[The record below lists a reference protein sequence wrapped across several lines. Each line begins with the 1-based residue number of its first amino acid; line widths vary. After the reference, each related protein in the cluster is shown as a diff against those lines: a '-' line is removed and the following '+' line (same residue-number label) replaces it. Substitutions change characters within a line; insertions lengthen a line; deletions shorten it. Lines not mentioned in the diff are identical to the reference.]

1 MKWISSRVSYEDQK
15 DFFTMVISSKTDY
28 WKMTVMLVWLL
39 IWLTCGLV
47 IFYFLFFTQELVGQ
61 KIYFY
66 TFLAFWTYFLYKVS
80 RVLIWRKFGIE
91 FIKIDEDRF
100 SIKKSIWGYGK
111 ARVFMTNNLKKIK
124 LAPLEEKSFS
134 KVFNDSFWIVG
145 QGTIIVNALDKE
157 YNFGSQIS
165 KEDGT
170 KIIKVL
176 NSKIQK
182 IKSAS

>member
-1 MKWISSRVSYEDQK
+1 
-15 DFFTMVISSKTDY
+15 
-28 WKMTVMLVWLL
+28 MTVMLVWLL

-47 IFYFLFFTQELVGQ
+47 VFYFLFFTQELVGQ

-170 KIIKVL
+170 NIIKVL

>member
-15 DFFTMVISSKTDY
+15 DFFTMVISSKTDH
-28 WKMTVMLVWLL
+28 WKMTIMVVWLL

-47 IFYFLFFTQELVGQ
+47 VFYFLFFTQELVGQ

-100 SIKKSIWGYGK
+100 SIKKSIWRYGK

-145 QGTIIVNALDKE
+145 QGTIIVNVLDKE

-176 NSKIQK
+176 NSKIHK

>member
-1 MKWISSRVSYEDQK
+1 
-15 DFFTMVISSKTDY
+15 
-28 WKMTVMLVWLL
+28 
-39 IWLTCGLV
+39 
-47 IFYFLFFTQELVGQ
+47 
-61 KIYFY
+61 
-66 TFLAFWTYFLYKVS
+66 LYKVS

-170 KIIKVL
+170 NIIKVL

>member
-47 IFYFLFFTQELVGQ
+47 VFYFLFFTQELVGQ

-170 KIIKVL
+170 NIIKVL

>member
-1 MKWISSRVSYEDQK
+1 
-15 DFFTMVISSKTDY
+15 
-28 WKMTVMLVWLL
+28 MTVMLVWLL

-47 IFYFLFFTQELVGQ
+47 VFYFLFFTQELVGQ